1 MGNDR
6 SSVDPMLSSNRSNIV
21 ASSCMDNG
29 YKKSIIFGS
38 TILAKSVLLMVDE
51 WVSYSPDCFFVHKL
65 AYGWTN
71 AAYSKGENQVP
82 LTTDNKATIE
92 YDGVG
97 LGWPVGGRSRRRMR
111 GSMKESRIT

>member
-38 TILAKSVLLMVDE
+38 TILAKSVLLMVDK
-51 WVSYSPDCFFVHKL
+51 WVSHSPAGFFV
-65 AYGWTN
+65 N
-71 AAYSKGENQVP
+71 AHESAEDYSIPHTAPPMLHAAMVRTK
-82 LTTDNKATIE
+82 
-92 YDGVG
+92 YH
-97 LGWPVGGRSRRRMR
+97 
-111 GSMKESRIT
+111 

>member
-1 MGNDR
+1 MELGF
-6 SSVDPMLSSNRSNIV
+6 
-21 ASSCMDNG
+21 A
-29 YKKSIIFGS
+29 
-38 TILAKSVLLMVDE
+38 ILAESVLLMLDK
-51 WVSYSPDCFFVHKL
+51 WVPKKPSDDSLV
-65 AYGWTN
+65 YGWTN